1 MTIETLAD
9 LHDLHTLIAKTT
21 FRNRVTKKHY
31 VRRYSQID
39 KMYTVQYILVS
50 KQIKSHIKAR

>member
-1 MTIETLAD
+1 MTVEALAD

-31 VRRYSQID
+31 VRLYSQID
-39 KMYTVQYILVS
+39 KMYVVLYILVS
-50 KQIKSHIKAR
+50 KQIKSHLNGR